1 MVASIMVAKSTPTS
15 IGTTSWISPIRYGI
29 PMGRI
34 RLFAAEKVAP
44 EIDVCT
50 RFCEWIFLY
59 FLNIASGILER
70 IIAKSAP
77 TMDVFV
83 LIPTRT
89 ISSIPMIA
97 PRTASIIFRIKI
109 AGLNANGCFCPCV
122 PLFCSFIKTPPLC

>member
-34 RLFAAEKVAP
+34 RLFAAEKVTP

-59 FLNIASGILER
+59 FLNIAYLGFFIGPVSL
-70 IIAKSAP
+70 
-77 TMDVFV
+77 FV